1 MAVSPRVI
9 SSVLS
14 VATTYE
20 HIVLNQAG
28 VQIIKG
34 TNTKIV
40 EIVSEIKAYGWS
52 PEEIH
57 FQHLYLSLR
66 QIYSA
71 LVYYWDNSDE
81 MNRDMEKRLAKVSEI
96 RRQIGSSEI
105 KEKLEEKGLIF
116 NEACA

>member
-1 MAVSPRVI
+1 M
-9 SSVLS
+9 S

-28 VQIIKG
+28 VPIIEG

-40 EIVSEIKAYGWS
+40 EIVTEMQAYGWS

-57 FQHLYLSLR
+57 FQHKYLSLG

-71 LVYYWDNSDE
+71 LAYYWDNADE
-81 MNRDMEKRLAKVSEI
+81 INLDIKERLTKVNEI

-105 KEKLEEKGLIF
+105 KNANQGLDI
-116 NEACA
+116 